1 MNTQNKAHTLHV
13 LEQILYD
20 ADAEPRTYCAFP
32 SILKTCDTEILIA
45 YKHGFDHMMDDSAL
59 ELIRFHPGTKQV
71 KSREVLEDTPGENCQ
86 DPEIMRM
93 PNGDLMIYLDVQQAF
108 TRPKRLGIKI
118 FRSSD
123 NGKTWKSEAGTLQDD
138 TGIVYG
144 YVFDDVVLGE
154 DIYLLAMTFPELE
167 NKGCGRSVHV
177 LHSRDNGHHWH
188 HLKNLTEVFGYPF
201 NESTFLPIQD
211 GFLVVTRGDKQGEAR
226 ISKAFSVDRDWNVR
240 NSCNLTEQTTCIHF
254 LGRPKLFCEDGAY
267 YLLTRNVPPSGG
279 ADLMLYQ
286 INAETLLPEG
296 HVCLQ
301 HLDKELQDSF
311 YAESYWTEEQGEKQ
325 LQVITY
331 SDKFSKGPDI
341 VRLEFSWAEIL
352 ALLAET

>member
-123 NGKTWKSEAGTLQDD
+123 SGKTWKSEAGTLQDD

-279 ADLMLYQ
+279 TDLMLYQ

-301 HLDKELQDSF
+301 HLDKALQDSF
-311 YAESYWTEEQGEKQ
+311 YAESYWTEERGEKQ

-331 SDKFSKGPDI
+331 SDHFSKGPDI
-341 VRLEFSWAEIL
+341 VRLEFSWTELL